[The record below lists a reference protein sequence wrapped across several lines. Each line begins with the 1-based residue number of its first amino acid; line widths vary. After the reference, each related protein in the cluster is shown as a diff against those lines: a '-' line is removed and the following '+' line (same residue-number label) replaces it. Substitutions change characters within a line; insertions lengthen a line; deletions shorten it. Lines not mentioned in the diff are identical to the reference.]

1 MGRSETAGYDALVLP
16 AVLYLALVFVV
27 PLAILIAGSLTVDGS
42 PTLSGYLQYLGDAH
56 NRSTVWATVRYAS
69 LSSLLCLVLGYPFA
83 RLMARMTGPAQAL
96 LFAALLL
103 PLALGLMVRAFG
115 WTILL
120 SRDGPINQLLLMLG
134 LVERPVRLLFTET
147 GLILGTVSIKLPL
160 MILPIYVVLKT
171 IPEEVGEAGACLG
184 AGPLYRFVR
193 LDLPLAMPGMLAG
206 FALVFSQCAAAY
218 VLPTLLGGSRYL
230 IMSKAIVDSYL
241 IMQSSAIGSIISVL
255 LLGIVTAVIVAS
267 GVMTHRRVH
276 A

>member
-1 MGRSETAGYDALVLP
+1 MGRSDTAAFDALVVP
-16 AVLYLALVFVV
+16 ALVYLLLVFVV
-27 PLAILIAGSLTVDGS
+27 PLAILIAGSLAVDGS
-42 PTLSGYLQYLGDAH
+42 PTVEGYARYLGDAH
-56 NRSTVWATVRYAS
+56 NRSTVWATVRYAT

-83 RLMARMTGPAQAL
+83 RLMAQMTGRAQAL

-103 PLALGLMVRAFG
+103 PLALSLMVRAFG

-120 SRDGPINQLLLMLG
+120 GREGPINQLLLLLG

-147 GLILGTVSIKLPL
+147 GLILGTISIKLPL
-160 MILPIYVVLKT
+160 MILPIYVVLRT
-171 IPEEVGEAGACLG
+171 IPQEIGEAGASLG
-184 AGPLYRFVR
+184 AGPFYRFLR

-241 IMQSSAIGSIISVL
+241 IMQSSAVGSIISVL

-267 GVMTHRRVH
+267 GVATHRRGH

>member
-1 MGRSETAGYDALVLP
+1 MERSDTAGYGALVLP
-16 AVLYLALVFVV
+16 ATVYLALVFVA
-27 PLAILIAGSLTVDGS
+27 PLAILIAGSLMVNGS
-42 PTLSGYLQYLGDAH
+42 PTIGGYTEYLGDEH
-56 NRSTVWATVRYAS
+56 NRSTVWATVRYAT
-69 LSSLLCLVLGYPFA
+69 LTSLLCLFLGYPFA
-83 RLMARMTGPAQAL
+83 RLMTRTTGTVQAL

-103 PLALGLMVRAFG
+103 PMALSLMVRAFG

-120 SRDGPINQLLLMLG
+120 AREGPINQLLLVLG
-134 LVERPVRLLFTET
+134 LIERPARLLFTET

-171 IPEEVGEAGACLG
+171 IPEELGQAGASLG
-184 AGPLYRFVR
+184 AGPLYRFLR

-241 IMQSSAIGSIISVL
+241 IMQAGALGSTISVL

-267 GVMTHRRVH
+267 GVLTYRRVH